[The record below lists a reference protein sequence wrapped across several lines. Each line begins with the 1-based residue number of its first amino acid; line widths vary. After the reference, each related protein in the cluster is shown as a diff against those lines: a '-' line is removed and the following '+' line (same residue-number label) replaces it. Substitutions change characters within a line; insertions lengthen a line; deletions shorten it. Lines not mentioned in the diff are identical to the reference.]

1 MQIATGKNLKKD
13 ANRVCRTQS
22 HSIKNM
28 SKPNRKNKT
37 ATAAATAPA
46 TAPAET
52 PKTETQTPA
61 PAPTP
66 TPAPAPVVAAPAP
79 AKTKTPPM
87 KKGDLVGRGAELK
100 RLHAAGKTVE
110 ETRAALAARWPWGL
124 LDGSPTGYG
133 TRWVTNE
140 FAKIAARTA
149 KTTATPPATA
159 PAPTAPATETTAPA
173 TK

>member
-1 MQIATGKNLKKD
+1 MQIATGTNLKKD

-22 HSIKNM
+22 HSDKNM

-37 ATAAATAPA
+37 ATAAETAPA

-52 PKTETQTPA
+52 PKTETPTPA

-66 TPAPAPVVAAPAP
+66 TPAP